1 MALSKNYKRYA
12 SGGRNRNLRVDS
24 GLRAMQEQSDRKVQ
38 ALRGLEEQNRIQSR
52 QRISDLES
60 KEAKEANNR
69 KLLNEIEVQKPR
81 QLREKAI
88 KQNAEVRIKNH
99 ERQAAENDKLA
110 KVWAGLSPTLA
121 KSFSGL
127 VEASELYRAKT
138 GAIDDFN
145 KLIETGKLAEINKL
159 HSNLKSQANS
169 QELMNLRYQRYANQ
183 DKPGGDYLTTVLKI
197 NNRFTK
203 AMIYDDLE
211 KNFDSVIQPDL
222 HRFLQEQKNP
232 DGSSMYNKED
242 ILRHYQFRAV
252 EFLEQYGIKP
262 DSEIGLKVQQ
272 LFRNKGAIVEN
283 QMYLG
288 HDYETHSS
296 IVDTSKE
303 ELKAVI
309 NTERPNEAD
318 YVGDPAGYE
327 KALKTYYSDANAI
340 FIKGVTSQ
348 NQLPLKG
355 KNGVY
360 SINMAPNMRAS
371 IQTYLENNLSD
382 VRYTNGEEGDSGFD
396 LFKREM
402 LGVNKDNSL
411 GYLIPGAPV
420 GSTKKSDYLLG
431 KFPNLEQE
439 LKEEWKTQNKLKTD
453 TMKALKDDEQK
464 AIGNQFETRLKNKE
478 FVNEM
483 GWDGKFWTFYAQHK
497 GNKYVTSIANRYIG
511 LSGDNINYDSAI
523 VQSIRSNNIMEIA
536 TAWSM
541 MDEKGSGYTDKD
553 QKLELAYKNWQ
564 ELANHFKVD
573 ISGLD
578 DWIDNTSKGISTD
591 MMGRDSISKSK
602 TITQEGIEKQVT
614 ALLLSTYTTMQGENA
629 EDRWNKSLELVKS
642 MAGYGDGKTL
652 EINNFDDNQ
661 YRGWGPLRHK
671 TVGSQ
676 IIFTNTAEAGVSY
689 NGISKYEIDDMLDKD
704 YDINTLDN
712 VKDYT
717 DSERLL
723 SSVAYG
729 LKVNNAT
736 AGQEGVNIQDLY
748 DYVNKGKTDND
759 FLNHLIDTR
768 LGKNIPVSKFK
779 RDLTS
784 LSKEIFKDVVV
795 SMDGDEWCNYK
806 FGPGSSN
813 LSPKD
818 KPTAICVQTIEKQFG
833 IPAWEVLVDD
843 KVREKLNQFLEERN

>member
-12 SGGRNRNLRVDS
+12 SGGRNRNLKLDT
-24 GLRAMQEQSDRKVQ
+24 GIRAMQEESDRRVQ
-38 ALRGLEEQNRIQSR
+38 ALKGLEEQNRIQSR

-121 KSFSGL
+121 KSFAGL
-127 VEASELYRAKT
+127 VEQSELYMAKT

-145 KLIETGKLAEINKL
+145 DLIESGKLAEINKL
-159 HSNLKSQANS
+159 HSTLKEKANS
-169 QELMNLRYQRYANQ
+169 TELMNLRYDAYRTG
-183 DKPGGDYLTTVLKI
+183 DKVGGDYLTNTLKI

-211 KNFDSVIQPDL
+211 KNFDSVIQPGF
-222 HRFLQEQKNP
+222 HKFLQE
-232 DGSSMYNKED
+232 GEMYNKED

-283 QMYLG
+283 QLYLS
-288 HDYETHSS
+288 HDYETHSE
-296 IVDTSKE
+296 IVDKSKE
-303 ELKAVI
+303 ELKAVL

-318 YVGDPAGYE
+318 YVGNPRGYE
-327 KALKTYYSDANAI
+327 RALKTYYSDANAI

-355 KNGVY
+355 KNGMY

-371 IQTYLENNLSD
+371 INTYLKNNLSD
-382 VRYTNGEEGDSGFD
+382 VRYTNGESNESGFEI
-396 LFKREM
+396 FKEEM
-402 LGVNKDNSL
+402 LGVNKDNPL

-420 GSTKKSDYLLG
+420 GSKKKSDYLLG

-439 LKEEWKTQNKLKTD
+439 LKEEWQKENATKLKTM
-453 TMKALKDDEQK
+453 TALKDDEQK
-464 AIGNQFETRLKNKE
+464 AIGNQFQTRIKNGE
-478 FVNEM
+478 FKGEM
-483 GWDGKFWTFYAQHK
+483 KWDGKFWTFYEQHK
-497 GNKYVTSIANRYIG
+497 GNKYVTSIANQYLG

-523 VQSIRSNNIMEIA
+523 VQAIRTNNIQDIA

-541 MDEKGSGYTDKD
+541 MDEKGSGYTDKE
-553 QKLELAYKNWQ
+553 QKLEIAYKNWQ

-578 DWIDNTSKGISTD
+578 DWIDDTSSGIATD
-591 MMGRDSISKSK
+591 MMSRDSINKSK
-602 TITQEGIEKQVT
+602 TITQEGMTQKVT
-614 ALLLSTYTTMQGENA
+614 ALLLSTYSNMQGENA

-652 EINNFDDNQ
+652 QINNFDDNQ

-676 IIFTNTAEAGVSY
+676 IIFTNTAEAGVNF
-689 NGISKYEIDDMLDKD
+689 NGISEYEINDMLDKG
-704 YDINTLDN
+704 YDINTLDD
-712 VKDYT
+712 VKAKDYT
-717 DSERLL
+717 DSDRLL
-723 SSVAYG
+723 STVAYG
-729 LKVNNAT
+729 MKVNAAT
-736 AGQEGVNIQDLY
+736 GGQEGANIQDVY
-748 DYVNKGKTDND
+748 DYVVKGKTDND

-768 LGKNIPVSKFK
+768 LGKSIPVSKFK
-779 RDLTS
+779 KDLTS

>member
-12 SGGRNRNLRVDS
+12 SGGRNRNLKLDT
-24 GLRAMQEQSDRKVQ
+24 GLRAMQEESDRRVQ
-38 ALRGLEEQNRIQSR
+38 ALKGLEEQNRIQSR

-121 KSFSGL
+121 KSFAGL
-127 VEASELYRAKT
+127 VEQSELYRAKT

-145 KLIETGKLAEINKL
+145 ELIQSGKLAEINKL

-183 DKPGGDYLTTVLKI
+183 DKAGGDYLTTVLKI

-203 AMIYDDLE
+203 AMVYDDLE
-211 KNFDSVIQPDL
+211 KNFDSVIQPDF
-222 HRFLQEQKNP
+222 HRFLQDNGLYK
-232 DGSSMYNKED
+232 KED
-242 ILRHYQFRAV
+242 ILRHYQFRSQ

-262 DSEIGLKVQQ
+262 DSEIGLKIQQ

-303 ELKAVI
+303 ELKALL

-318 YVGDPAGYE
+318 YVGDPVGYE

-355 KNGVY
+355 KNGMY
-360 SINMAPNMRAS
+360 SVNVAPNMRAS
-371 IQTYLENNLSD
+371 IDTYLKNNLSD
-382 VRYTNGEEGDSGFD
+382 VRYTNGESNESGFEI
-396 LFKREM
+396 FKEEM
-402 LGVNKDNSL
+402 LGVNKDNPL

-420 GSTKKSDYLLG
+420 GSKKKSDYLLG

-439 LKEEWKTQNKLKTD
+439 LKEEWQKQNATKLKTM
-453 TMKALKDDEQK
+453 TALKDDEQK
-464 AIGNQFETRLKNKE
+464 AIGNQFQTRINSGE
-478 FVNEM
+478 FKGEM
-483 GWDGKFWTFYAQHK
+483 KWDGKFWTFYEQHK
-497 GNKYVTSIANRYIG
+497 GNKYVTSIANQYLG

-523 VQSIRSNNIMEIA
+523 VQAVRTNNIQDIA
-536 TAWSM
+536 TAWTM
-541 MDEKGSGYTDKD
+541 MDEKGSGYTDKE

-578 DWIDNTSKGISTD
+578 DWIDTTSKGIATD

-602 TITQEGIEKQVT
+602 TITQEGMTQKVT
-614 ALLLSTYTTMQGENA
+614 ALLLSTYSTMQGENA

-676 IIFTNTAEAGVSY
+676 IIFTNTAEAGKSY
-689 NGISKYEIDDMLDKD
+689 NGVSQYEIDDMLDKD

-712 VKDYT
+712 IKGKDYT
-717 DSERLL
+717 DKERVL
-723 SSVAYG
+723 SLVAYA

-736 AGQEGVNIQDLY
+736 AGQEGINVQDMY
-748 DYVNKGKTDND
+748 DYVKKGKTDND
-759 FLNHLIDTR
+759 LLNHIIDTR
-768 LGKNIPVSKFK
+768 LSMPESEFK
-779 RDLTS
+779 RNLTS
-784 LSKEIFKDVVV
+784 LKTEMFTDLTVM
-795 SMDGDEWCNYK
+795 MDGDEWCNNK
-806 FGPGSSN
+806 FGQDSKMWSE
-813 LSPKD
+813 KD
-818 KPTAICVQTIEKQFG
+818 KPTAVCVKTIEKQFG
-833 IPAWEVLVDD
+833 VPAWEILVDD
-843 KVREKLNQFLEERN
+843 KVREKLNQFLQER

>member
-12 SGGRNRNLRVDS
+12 SGGRNRNLKLDT
-24 GLRAMQEQSDRKVQ
+24 GLRAMQEESDRRVQ
-38 ALRGLEEQNRIQSR
+38 ALKGLEEQNRIQSR
-52 QRISDLES
+52 QQISDLES

-69 KLLNEIEVQKPR
+69 KLLNDIEVQTPR
-81 QLREKAI
+81 KLRENAI

-121 KSFSGL
+121 KSFEGL
-127 VEASELYRAKT
+127 VQQSELYLAKT

-145 KLIETGKLAEINKL
+145 DLIKSGKLAEINKL
-159 HSNLKSQANS
+159 HSTLKEKANS
-169 QELMNLRYQRYANQ
+169 TELMNLRYEAYRTG
-183 DKPGGDYLTTVLKI
+183 DKVGGDYLTNTLKI

-203 AMIYDDLE
+203 ALVYDDLE
-211 KNFDSVIQPDL
+211 KNFDSVIQPGF
-222 HRFLQEQKNP
+222 HKFLQE
-232 DGSSMYNKED
+232 GEMYNKED

-303 ELKAVI
+303 ELKAHLNVG
-309 NTERPNEAD
+309 EPNVAD

-355 KNGVY
+355 KNGMY

-371 IQTYLENNLSD
+371 IDTYLKNNLSD
-382 VRYTNGEEGDSGFD
+382 VRYTNGLENDSGFEI
-396 LFKREM
+396 FKEEM
-402 LGVNKDNSL
+402 LGVNKDNPL

-420 GSTKKSDYLLG
+420 GSKKKSDYLLG

-439 LKEEWKTQNKLKTD
+439 LKEEWKTQNKLKLD
-453 TMKALKDDEQK
+453 TMTALKDDEQK
-464 AIGNQFETRLKNKE
+464 AIGNQFQTRINNGE
-478 FVNEM
+478 FKGEM
-483 GWDGKFWTFYAQHK
+483 KWDGKFWTFYEQHK
-497 GNKYVTSIANRYIG
+497 GNKYVTQIANNYIG

-523 VQSIRSNNIMEIA
+523 VQAIRTNNIQDIA

-564 ELANHFKVD
+564 ELANYFKVD
-573 ISGLD
+573 ISQLD
-578 DWIDNTSKGISTD
+578 DFIDTSSKGIATD

-602 TITQEGIEKQVT
+602 TITQEGVTQKVT
-614 ALLLSTYTTMQGENA
+614 ALLLATYSTMQGENA

-652 EINNFDDNQ
+652 QINSFDDNSV
-661 YRGWGPLRHK
+661 RGWGPLRHK
-671 TVGSQ
+671 QVGSQ
-676 IIFTNTAEAGVSY
+676 IIFTNSAEAGRNY
-689 NGISKYEIDDMLDKD
+689 NGITELEINDMLSDEN
-704 YDINTLDN
+704 NTIFDDETEVSYSNL
-712 VKDYT
+712 
-717 DSERLL
+717 ERL
-723 SSVAYG
+723 SGIVQYG
-729 LKVNNAT
+729 MREHSRS
-736 AGQEGVNIQDLY
+736 GEGISDQDLY
-748 DYVNKGKTDND
+748 DYLTTGSTKNEL
-759 FLNHLIDTR
+759 LNHIVKDR
-768 LGKNIPVSKFK
+768 LGKKIPVSEFK
-779 RDLTS
+779 RS
-784 LSKEIFKDVVV
+784 LEPLLDAKFYNQVVM
-795 SMDGDEWCNYK
+795 MDGDEWCNYK
-806 FGPGSSN
+806 FGPGSVN

-818 KPTAICVQTIEKQFG
+818 KPVAICIQKIEKELG
-833 IPAWEVLVDD
+833 VSAWEVLVDD
-843 KVREKLNQFLEERN
+843 KVREKLENMLQERN

>member
-12 SGGRNRNLRVDS
+12 SGGRNRNLKLDT
-24 GLRAMQEQSDRKVQ
+24 GIRAMQEQSDRKVQ

-121 KSFSGL
+121 KSFAGL
-127 VEASELYRAKT
+127 VEQSELYMAKT

-145 KLIETGKLAEINKL
+145 ELIETGKLSEINKL
-159 HSNLKSQANS
+159 HSTLKSQANS
-169 QELMNLRYQRYANQ
+169 QDLMNLRYEAYRTG
-183 DKPGGDYLTTVLKI
+183 DKIGGDYLTNTLKI

-203 AMIYDDLE
+203 AKIYDDLE
-211 KNFDSVIQPDL
+211 KNFDSVIQPGF
-222 HRFLQEQKNP
+222 HKFLQE
-232 DGSSMYNKED
+232 GEMYNKED

-283 QMYLG
+283 QLYLS
-288 HDYETHSS
+288 HDYETHSE
-296 IVDTSKE
+296 IIDTSKE
-303 ELKAVI
+303 DLKAHLNVGA
-309 NTERPNEAD
+309 PNVAD
-318 YVGDPAGYE
+318 YVGDTAGYE
-327 KALKTYYSDANAI
+327 KALKTYYSDANAL

-355 KNGVY
+355 KNGMY

-371 IQTYLENNLSD
+371 INTYLKNNLND
-382 VRYTNGEEGDSGFD
+382 VRYTNGESNESGFEIY
-396 LFKREM
+396 KEEM
-402 LGVNKDNSL
+402 LGVNKDNPL
-411 GYLIPGAPV
+411 GYLIPGAPT

-439 LKEEWKTQNKLKTD
+439 LKEEWQKQNKIKLNVMT
-453 TMKALKDDEQK
+453 ALKDDEQK
-464 AIGNQFETRLKNKE
+464 AIGNQFKTRIDSGE
-478 FVNEM
+478 FKGEM
-483 GWDGKFWTFYAQHK
+483 KWDGKFWTFYEQHK
-497 GNKYVTSIANRYIG
+497 GNKYVTSIANEYLG

-523 VQSIRSNNIMEIA
+523 VQAIRTNNIMEIA

-541 MDEKGSGYTDKD
+541 MDEKGSGYTDKE

-578 DWIDNTSKGISTD
+578 DWIDNTSKGIATD

-602 TITQEGIEKQVT
+602 TITQEGMEKQVT
-614 ALLLSTYTTMQGENA
+614 ALLLSTYSSMQGENA

-652 EINNFDDNQ
+652 EINSFDENQ

-671 TVGSQ
+671 QVGNQ
-676 IIFTNTAEAGVSY
+676 IIFTNTAEAGRSY
-689 NGISKYEIDDMLDKD
+689 NGISQYEIDDMLDKD
-704 YDINTLDN
+704 YDINTLDD
-712 VKDYT
+712 VKAKDYT

-723 SSVAYG
+723 STVAYG
-729 LKVNNAT
+729 LKINAAT
-736 AGQEGVNIQDLY
+736 GGQEGVNFQDIY
-748 DYVNKGKTDND
+748 DYVKKGNTDND

-768 LGKNIPVSKFK
+768 LGKSIPVSKFK

-784 LSKEIFKDVVV
+784 IKNELFKDVVV

-818 KPTAICVQTIEKQFG
+818 KPTAICVRTIEKQFG

>member
-12 SGGRNRNLRVDS
+12 SGGRNRNLKLDT
-24 GLRAMQEQSDRKVQ
+24 GIRAMQEESDRRVQ

-99 ERQAAENDKLA
+99 ERQAAENDKPA

-127 VEASELYRAKT
+127 VAQSELYRAKT

-145 KLIETGKLAEINKL
+145 ELIQSGKLAEINKL
-159 HSNLKSQANS
+159 HSNLKSQTNS

-183 DKPGGDYLTTVLKI
+183 DKAGGDYLTTVLKI

-203 AMIYDDLE
+203 AMVYDDLE
-211 KNFDSVIQPDL
+211 KNFDSVIQPDF
-222 HRFLQEQKNP
+222 HRFLQDNGLYK
-232 DGSSMYNKED
+232 KED

-303 ELKAVI
+303 ELKALL

-318 YVGDPAGYE
+318 YVGDAAGYE

-355 KNGVY
+355 KNGMY

-371 IQTYLENNLSD
+371 IDTYLKNNLSD
-382 VRYTNGEEGDSGFD
+382 VRYTNGESNESGFEI
-396 LFKREM
+396 FKEEM
-402 LGVNKDNSL
+402 LGVNKDNKL

-453 TMKALKDDEQK
+453 TMQALKDDEQK
-464 AIGNQFETRLKNKE
+464 AIGNQFETRIKNKE

-483 GWDGKFWTFYAQHK
+483 GWDGKFWTFYEQHK
-497 GNKYVTSIANRYIG
+497 GNKYVTSIANNYIG
-511 LSGDNINYDSAI
+511 LSGDNINFDSAI
-523 VQSIRSNNIMEIA
+523 VQAVRSNNIQEIA
-536 TAWSM
+536 TVFSM
-541 MDEKGSGYTDKD
+541 IDEKGSGYTDKD
-553 QKLELAYKNWQ
+553 QKLEIAYKNWG

-573 ISGLD
+573 ISQLD

-602 TITQEGIEKQVT
+602 TITQEGMEKQVT
-614 ALLLSTYTTMQGENA
+614 ALLLATYSTMQGENA

-652 EINNFDDNQ
+652 EINSFDENQ

-671 TVGSQ
+671 QVGNQ
-676 IIFTNTAEAGVSY
+676 IIFTNTAEAGRSY
-689 NGISKYEIDDMLDKD
+689 NGISQYEIDDMLDKD
-704 YDINTLDN
+704 YDINTLDD
-712 VKDYT
+712 VKAKDYT

-729 LKVNNAT
+729 MKVNAAT
-736 AGQEGVNIQDLY
+736 GGQEGVNIQDLY
-748 DYVNKGKTDND
+748 DYVVKGKTDND

-795 SMDGDEWCNYK
+795 SMDGDEWCNNK
-806 FGPGSSN
+806 FGLN
-813 LSPKD
+813 NASPNWSERD
-818 KPTAICVQTIEKQFG
+818 KPTAVCVQTIEKQLG
-833 IPAWEVLVDD
+833 VPAWEVLVDD
-843 KVREKLNQFLEERN
+843 KVREKLNNMLQERN

>member
-12 SGGRNRNLRVDS
+12 SGGRNRNLRLDT
-24 GLRAMQEQSDRKVQ
+24 GLRAMQEESDRRVQ
-38 ALRGLEEQNRIQSR
+38 ALKGLEEQNRIQSR

-121 KSFSGL
+121 KSFAGL
-127 VEASELYRAKT
+127 VEASELYKAKT

-145 KLIETGKLAEINKL
+145 ELIQSGKISEINKL

-169 QELMNLRYQRYANQ
+169 QELMNLRHEAYRTG
-183 DKPGGDYLTTVLKI
+183 DKIGGDYLTNTLKI

-203 AMIYDDLE
+203 AMIFEDL
-211 KNFDSVIQPDL
+211 KQNFDSVIQPGF
-222 HRFLQEQKNP
+222 HKFLQE
-232 DGSSMYNKED
+232 GEMYNKED

-283 QMYLG
+283 QLYLS
-288 HDYETHSS
+288 HDYETHSE
-296 IVDTSKE
+296 IVDKSKE
-303 ELKAVI
+303 ELKALI

-355 KNGVY
+355 KNGMY

-371 IQTYLENNLSD
+371 IDTYLKNNLSD
-382 VRYTNGEEGDSGFD
+382 VRYTNGESNESGFEI
-396 LFKREM
+396 FKEEM
-402 LGVNKDNSL
+402 LGVNKDNPL

-420 GSTKKSDYLLG
+420 GSKKKSDYLLG

-439 LKEEWKTQNKLKTD
+439 MKEEWQKENATKLKTM
-453 TMKALKDDEQK
+453 TALKDDEQK
-464 AIGNQFETRLKNKE
+464 AIGNQFKTRIDSGE
-478 FVNEM
+478 FKGEM
-483 GWDGKFWTFYAQHK
+483 KWDGKFWTFYEQHK
-497 GNKYVTSIANRYIG
+497 GNKYVTSIANQYLG

-523 VQSIRSNNIMEIA
+523 VQAIRTNNIQDIA

-573 ISGLD
+573 ISQLD
-578 DWIDNTSKGISTD
+578 DFIDTSSKGIATD

-602 TITQEGIEKQVT
+602 TITQEGVTQKVT
-614 ALLLSTYTTMQGENA
+614 ALLLATYSTMQGETA
-629 EDRWNKSLELVKS
+629 EERWNKSLELVKS

-652 EINNFDDNQ
+652 QINSFDDNSV
-661 YRGWGPLRHK
+661 RGWGPLRHK
-671 TVGSQ
+671 QVGSQ
-676 IIFTNTAEAGVSY
+676 IIFTNSAEAGRNY
-689 NGISKYEIDDMLDKD
+689 NGITELEINDMLSDEN
-704 YDINTLDN
+704 NTIFDDETEVNYSNL
-712 VKDYT
+712 
-717 DSERLL
+717 ERL
-723 SSVAYG
+723 SAVVQYG
-729 LKVNNAT
+729 MREHSRS
-736 AGQEGVNIQDLY
+736 GEGISDQDLY
-748 DYVNKGKTDND
+748 DYLTTGSTKNEL
-759 FLNHLIDTR
+759 LNHIVKDR
-768 LGKNIPVSKFK
+768 LGKNIPVSEFK
-779 RDLTS
+779 RS
-784 LSKEIFKDVVV
+784 LEPLLDAKFYNKVVM
-795 SMDGDEWCNYK
+795 MDGDEWCNYK

-813 LSPKD
+813 LSAKD
-818 KPTAICVQTIEKQFG
+818 KPTAIYVRTIEKQLG
-833 IPAWEVLVDD
+833 VSAWEVLVDD
-843 KVREKLNQFLEERN
+843 KVREKLENMLQERN

>member
-12 SGGRNRNLRVDS
+12 SGGRNRNLKLDT
-24 GLRAMQEQSDRKVQ
+24 GIRAMQEESDRRVQ
-38 ALRGLEEQNRIQSR
+38 ALKGLEEQNRIQSR

-121 KSFSGL
+121 KSFAGL
-127 VEASELYRAKT
+127 VEQSELYMAKT

-145 KLIETGKLAEINKL
+145 DLIESGKLAEINKL
-159 HSNLKSQANS
+159 HSTLKEKANS
-169 QELMNLRYQRYANQ
+169 TELMNLRYDAYRTG
-183 DKPGGDYLTTVLKI
+183 DKVGGDYLTNTLKI

-211 KNFDSVIQPDL
+211 KNFDSVIQPGF
-222 HRFLQEQKNP
+222 HKFLQE
-232 DGSSMYNKED
+232 GEMYNKED

-283 QMYLG
+283 QLYLS
-288 HDYETHSS
+288 HDYETHSE
-296 IVDTSKE
+296 IVDKSKE
-303 ELKAVI
+303 ELKAVL

-318 YVGDPAGYE
+318 YVGNPRGYE
-327 KALKTYYSDANAI
+327 RALKTYYSDANAI

-355 KNGVY
+355 KNGMY

-371 IQTYLENNLSD
+371 INTYLKNNLSD
-382 VRYTNGEEGDSGFD
+382 VRYTNGESNESGFEI
-396 LFKREM
+396 FKEEM
-402 LGVNKDNSL
+402 LGVNKDNPL

-439 LKEEWKTQNKLKTD
+439 LKEEWQKENATKLKTM
-453 TMKALKDDEQK
+453 TALKDDEQK
-464 AIGNQFETRLKNKE
+464 AIGNQFQTRIKNGE
-478 FVNEM
+478 FKGEM
-483 GWDGKFWTFYAQHK
+483 KWDGKFWTFYEQHK
-497 GNKYVTSIANRYIG
+497 GNKYVTSIANQYLG

-523 VQSIRSNNIMEIA
+523 VQAIRTNNIQDIA

-541 MDEKGSGYTDKD
+541 MDEKGSGYTDKE
-553 QKLELAYKNWQ
+553 QKLEIAYKNWQ

-578 DWIDNTSKGISTD
+578 DWIDDTSSGIATD
-591 MMGRDSISKSK
+591 MMSRDSINKSK
-602 TITQEGIEKQVT
+602 TITQEGMTQKVT
-614 ALLLSTYTTMQGENA
+614 ALLLSTYSNMQGENA

-652 EINNFDDNQ
+652 QINNFDDNQ

-676 IIFTNTAEAGVSY
+676 IIFTNTAEAGVNF
-689 NGISKYEIDDMLDKD
+689 NGISEYEINDMLDKG
-704 YDINTLDN
+704 YDINTLDD
-712 VKDYT
+712 VKAKDYT
-717 DSERLL
+717 DSDRLL
-723 SSVAYG
+723 STVAYG
-729 LKVNNAT
+729 MKVNAAT
-736 AGQEGVNIQDLY
+736 GGQEGANIQDVY
-748 DYVNKGKTDND
+748 DYVVKGKTDND

-768 LGKNIPVSKFK
+768 LGKSIPVSKFK
-779 RDLTS
+779 KDLTS

>member
-1 MALSKNYKRYA
+1 MALSRNYKRYA
-12 SGGRNRNLRVDS
+12 SGGRNRNLRMND

-69 KLLNEIEVQKPR
+69 KLLNDIEVQKPR

-121 KSFSGL
+121 KSFEGL
-127 VEASELYRAKT
+127 VQQSELYMAKT

-145 KLIETGKLAEINKL
+145 ELIQSGKLAEINKL

-169 QELMNLRYQRYANQ
+169 QEFMNLRHEAYRTG
-183 DKPGGDYLTTVLKI
+183 DKIGGDYLTNTMKI

-203 AMIYDDLE
+203 AMIYNDLE
-211 KNFDSVIQPDL
+211 KNFDNVIQPDF
-222 HRFLQEQKNP
+222 HRFLQDNNLYK
-232 DGSSMYNKED
+232 KED

-252 EFLEQYGIKP
+252 EFLQQYGIKP

-272 LFRNKGAIVEN
+272 LFRNKGAVVEN

-288 HDYETHSS
+288 HDYETHSE
-296 IVDTSKE
+296 IIDTSKE
-303 ELKAVI
+303 ELKALI
-309 NTERPNEAD
+309 KTERPNEAD
-318 YVGDPAGYE
+318 YVGDSAGYE

-355 KNGVY
+355 KNGMY
-360 SINMAPNMRAS
+360 SVNMAPNMRAS
-371 IQTYLENNLSD
+371 IDTYLKNNLSD
-382 VRYTNGEEGDSGFD
+382 VRYTNGESNESGFEI
-396 LFKREM
+396 FKEEM
-402 LGVNKDNSL
+402 LGVNKDNPL

-439 LKEEWKTQNKLKTD
+439 MKEEWQKQNATKLKT
-453 TMKALKDDEQK
+453 MEALKDDEQK
-464 AIGNQFETRLKNKE
+464 AIGNQFETRINNGE
-478 FVNEM
+478 FKGEM
-483 GWDGKFWTFYAQHK
+483 KWDGKFWTFYEQHK
-497 GNKYVTSIANRYIG
+497 GNKYVTSIANRYLG

-523 VQSIRSNNIMEIA
+523 VQAIRTNNIQDIA
-536 TAWSM
+536 TAWTM
-541 MDEKGSGYTDKD
+541 MDEKGSGYTDKE

-573 ISGLD
+573 ISQLD
-578 DWIDNTSKGISTD
+578 DFIDTSSKGIATD

-602 TITQEGIEKQVT
+602 TITQEGVTQKVT
-614 ALLLSTYTTMQGENA
+614 ALLLATYSTMQGENA

-652 EINNFDDNQ
+652 QINSFDDNSV
-661 YRGWGPLRHK
+661 RGWGPLRHK
-671 TVGSQ
+671 QVGSQ
-676 IIFTNTAEAGVSY
+676 IIFTNSAEAGRNY
-689 NGISKYEIDDMLDKD
+689 NGITELEINDMLSDEN
-704 YDINTLDN
+704 NTIFDDETEVNYSNLD
-712 VKDYT
+712 
-717 DSERLL
+717 RL
-723 SSVAYG
+723 SGVVQYAMREHSRSG
-729 LKVNNAT
+729 
-736 AGQEGVNIQDLY
+736 EGISDQDLY
-748 DYVNKGKTDND
+748 DYLTTGSTKNEL
-759 FLNHLIDTR
+759 LNHIVKDR
-768 LGKNIPVSKFK
+768 LGKKIPVSEFK
-779 RDLTS
+779 RS
-784 LSKEIFKDVVV
+784 LEPLLDAKFYNKVVM
-795 SMDGDEWCNYK
+795 MDGDEWCNYK
-806 FGPGSSN
+806 FGPGSVH
-813 LSPKD
+813 LSPQD
-818 KPTAICVQTIEKQFG
+818 KPTAMCVQKIEKDLG
-833 IPAWEVLVDD
+833 VSAWEVLVDD
-843 KVREKLNQFLEERN
+843 KVREKLNNMLQERN

>member
-1 MALSKNYKRYA
+1 MALSKNFKRYA
-12 SGGRNRNLRVDS
+12 SGGRNRNLRLND

-99 ERQAAENDKLA
+99 ERQAAENANLA

-121 KSFSGL
+121 KSFAGL
-127 VEASELYRAKT
+127 VEQSELYMAKT
-138 GAIDDFN
+138 GAIKEFN
-145 KLIETGKLAEINKL
+145 DLVESGKISEINKL
-159 HSNLKSQANS
+159 HSTLKGQANS
-169 QELMNLRYQRYANQ
+169 QELMNIRYDRYRNQ
-183 DKPGGDYLTTVLKI
+183 DKAGGDYLTSVLKI

-203 AMIYDDLE
+203 AMIYEDL
-211 KNFDSVIQPDL
+211 KTNFDSVIQPGF
-222 HRFLQEQKNP
+222 HKFLQE
-232 DGSSMYNKED
+232 GGMYNKED
-242 ILRHYQFRAV
+242 ILSHYQFRAI

-288 HDYETHSS
+288 HDYETHSQ
-296 IVDTSKE
+296 IIDNSKE
-303 ELKAVI
+303 EIKAVI
-309 NTERPNEAD
+309 ANEKPDEAD
-318 YVGDPAGYE
+318 HVGDAAGYE
-327 KALKTYYSDANAI
+327 KALKTYYSDLNSI

-355 KNGVY
+355 KNGMY

-371 IQTYLENNLSD
+371 INTYLKSNLSD
-382 VRYTNGEEGDSGFD
+382 VRYTNGESNESGF
-396 LFKREM
+396 LIFKAEM
-402 LGVNKDNSL
+402 LGVNKDNPL

-439 LKEEWKTQNKLKTD
+439 LKEEWQKQNKIKTD
-453 TMKALKDDEQK
+453 TMKALKDDEHK
-464 AIGNQFETRLKNKE
+464 AIGNEFKTRIDSGE
-478 FVNEM
+478 FKGEM
-483 GWDGKFWTFYAQHK
+483 KWDGKFWTFYEQHK
-497 GNKYVTSIANRYIG
+497 GNKYVTQIANQYLG

-523 VQSIRSNNIMEIA
+523 VQAIRTNNIQDIA

-553 QKLELAYKNWQ
+553 QKLELAYKNWS

-573 ISGLD
+573 ISQLD
-578 DWIDNTSKGISTD
+578 DFIDTSSKGIATD

-602 TITQEGIEKQVT
+602 TITQEGVTQKVT
-614 ALLLSTYTTMQGENA
+614 ALLLATYSTMQGETA
-629 EDRWNKSLELVKS
+629 EERWNKSLELVKS

-652 EINNFDDNQ
+652 QINSFDDNSV
-661 YRGWGPLRHK
+661 RGWGPLRHK
-671 TVGSQ
+671 QVGSQ
-676 IIFTNTAEAGVSY
+676 IIFTNSAEAGRNY
-689 NGISKYEIDDMLDKD
+689 NGITELEINDMLSDEN
-704 YDINTLDN
+704 NTIFDDETEVSYSNL
-712 VKDYT
+712 
-717 DSERLL
+717 ERL
-723 SSVAYG
+723 SGIVQYG
-729 LKVNNAT
+729 MREHSRS
-736 AGQEGVNIQDLY
+736 GEGISDQDLY
-748 DYVNKGKTDND
+748 DYLTTGSTKND
-759 FLNHLIDTR
+759 LLNHIIKDR
-768 LGKNIPVSKFK
+768 LGKDIPVSEFK
-779 RDLTS
+779 RS
-784 LSKEIFKDVVV
+784 LEPLLDAKFYNKVVM
-795 SMDGDEWCNYK
+795 MDGDEWCNYK
-806 FGPGSSN
+806 FGPGSVH

-818 KPTAICVQTIEKQFG
+818 KPTAMCVQKIEKDLG
-833 IPAWEVLVDD
+833 VSAWEVLVDD
-843 KVREKLNQFLEERN
+843 KVREKLNNMLQERN

>member
-1 MALSKNYKRYA
+1 MALARNYKRYA
-12 SGGRNRNLRVDS
+12 SGGRNRNLKLDT
-24 GLRAMQEQSDRKVQ
+24 GIRAMQEESDRRVQ

-60 KEAKEANNR
+60 KESKEANNR

-121 KSFSGL
+121 KSFQGL
-127 VEASELYRAKT
+127 VEQSELYMAKT
-138 GAIDDFN
+138 GAINDFN
-145 KLIETGKLAEINKL
+145 ELIQSGKLSEINKL

-169 QELMNLRYQRYANQ
+169 QEFMNLRHEAYRTG
-183 DKPGGDYLTTVLKI
+183 DKIGGDYLTNTMKI

-203 AMIYDDLE
+203 AMIFADLE
-211 KNFDSVIQPDL
+211 KNFDNVIQPDF
-222 HRFLQEQKNP
+222 HRFLQDNNLYK
-232 DGSSMYNKED
+232 KED
-242 ILRHYQFRAV
+242 ILRHYQFRAQ

-272 LFRNKGAIVEN
+272 LFRNKGATVEN

-288 HDYETHSS
+288 HDYETHSE
-296 IVDTSKE
+296 IIDTSKE
-303 ELKAVI
+303 ELKALI
-309 NTERPNEAD
+309 KTERPNEAD

-327 KALKTYYSDANAI
+327 KAVKTYYSDANAI

-355 KNGVY
+355 KNGMY
-360 SINMAPNMRAS
+360 SVNMAPNMRAS
-371 IQTYLENNLSD
+371 IETYLKNNLSD
-382 VRYTNGEEGDSGFD
+382 VRYTNGESNESGFEI
-396 LFKREM
+396 FKEEM
-402 LGVNKDNSL
+402 LGVNKDNKL

-439 LKEEWKTQNKLKTD
+439 LKEEWQKQNAAKLKT
-453 TMKALKDDEQK
+453 MEALKDDEQK
-464 AIGNQFETRLKNKE
+464 AIGNEFKTRLDSGE
-478 FVNEM
+478 FKGEM
-483 GWDGKFWTFYAQHK
+483 KWDGKFWTFYQQNK
-497 GNKYVTSIANRYIG
+497 GNKYVTQIANQYLG

-523 VQSIRSNNIMEIA
+523 VQAIRTNNIQEIA
-536 TAWSM
+536 IAWSM
-541 MDEKGSGYTDKD
+541 MDETGSGYTDKD
-553 QKLELAYKNWQ
+553 QKLELAYNNWQ
-564 ELANHFKVD
+564 ELANYFKVD

-578 DWIDNTSKGISTD
+578 NWIDNTSKGIATD

-602 TITQEGIEKQVT
+602 TITQEGMEKQVT
-614 ALLLSTYTTMQGENA
+614 ALLLSTYSTMQGENA

-652 EINNFDDNQ
+652 EINSFDQNQ

-676 IIFTNTAEAGVSY
+676 IIFTNTAEAGVSF
-689 NGISKYEIDDMLDKD
+689 NGISQYEINDMLDKD

-712 VKDYT
+712 VEAKDYT

-723 SSVAYG
+723 STVAYG
-729 LKVNNAT
+729 MKVNAAT
-736 AGQEGVNIQDLY
+736 GGQEGVNIQDLY

-768 LGKNIPVSKFK
+768 LGKSIPVSKFK

>member
-12 SGGRNRNLRVDS
+12 SGGRNRNLKLDT
-24 GLRAMQEQSDRKVQ
+24 GLRAMQEESDRRVQ
-38 ALRGLEEQNRIQSR
+38 ALKGLEEQNRIQSR
-52 QRISDLES
+52 QQISDLES

-69 KLLNEIEVQKPR
+69 KLLNDIEVQTPR
-81 QLREKAI
+81 KLRENAI

-110 KVWAGLSPTLA
+110 KVWASLSPTLA
-121 KSFSGL
+121 KSFEGL
-127 VEASELYRAKT
+127 VQQSELYLAKT

-145 KLIETGKLAEINKL
+145 DLIKSGKLAEINKL
-159 HSNLKSQANS
+159 HSTLKEKANS
-169 QELMNLRYQRYANQ
+169 TELMNLRYEAYRTG
-183 DKPGGDYLTTVLKI
+183 DKVGGDYLTNTLKI

-203 AMIYDDLE
+203 ALVYDDLE
-211 KNFDSVIQPDL
+211 KNFDSVIQPGF
-222 HRFLQEQKNP
+222 HKFLQE
-232 DGSSMYNKED
+232 GEMYNKED

-303 ELKAVI
+303 ELKAHLNVG
-309 NTERPNEAD
+309 EPNVAD

-355 KNGVY
+355 KNGMY

-371 IQTYLENNLSD
+371 IDTYLKNNLSD
-382 VRYTNGEEGDSGFD
+382 VRYTNGLENDSGFEI
-396 LFKREM
+396 FKEEM
-402 LGVNKDNSL
+402 LGVNKDNPL

-420 GSTKKSDYLLG
+420 GSKKKSDYLLG

-439 LKEEWKTQNKLKTD
+439 LKEEWKTQNKLKLD
-453 TMKALKDDEQK
+453 TMTALKDDEQK
-464 AIGNQFETRLKNKE
+464 AIGNQFQTRINNGE
-478 FVNEM
+478 FKGEM
-483 GWDGKFWTFYAQHK
+483 KWDGKFWTFYEQHK
-497 GNKYVTSIANRYIG
+497 GNKYVTQIANNYIG

-523 VQSIRSNNIMEIA
+523 VQAIRTNNIQDIA

-564 ELANHFKVD
+564 ELANYFKVD
-573 ISGLD
+573 ISQLD
-578 DWIDNTSKGISTD
+578 DFIDTSSKGIATD

-602 TITQEGIEKQVT
+602 TITQEGVTQKVT
-614 ALLLSTYTTMQGENA
+614 ALLLATYSTMQGENA

-652 EINNFDDNQ
+652 QINSFDDNSV
-661 YRGWGPLRHK
+661 RGWGPLRHK
-671 TVGSQ
+671 QVGSQ
-676 IIFTNTAEAGVSY
+676 IIFTNSAEAGRNY
-689 NGISKYEIDDMLDKD
+689 NGITELEINDMLSDEN
-704 YDINTLDN
+704 NTIFDDETEVSYSNL
-712 VKDYT
+712 
-717 DSERLL
+717 ERL
-723 SSVAYG
+723 SGIVQYG
-729 LKVNNAT
+729 MREHSRS
-736 AGQEGVNIQDLY
+736 GEGISDQDLY
-748 DYVNKGKTDND
+748 DYLTTGSTKNEL
-759 FLNHLIDTR
+759 LNHIVKDR
-768 LGKNIPVSKFK
+768 LGKKIPVSEFK
-779 RDLTS
+779 RS
-784 LSKEIFKDVVV
+784 LEPLLDAKFYNQVVM
-795 SMDGDEWCNYK
+795 MDGDEWCNYK
-806 FGPGSSN
+806 FGPGSVN

-818 KPTAICVQTIEKQFG
+818 KPVAICIQKIEKELG
-833 IPAWEVLVDD
+833 VSAWEVLVDD
-843 KVREKLNQFLEERN
+843 KVREKLENMLQERN

>member
-1 MALSKNYKRYA
+1 MALARNYKRYA
-12 SGGRNRNLRVDS
+12 SGGRNRNLKLDT
-24 GLRAMQEQSDRKVQ
+24 GIRAMQEESDRRVQ

-60 KEAKEANNR
+60 KESKEANNR

-121 KSFSGL
+121 KSFQGL
-127 VEASELYRAKT
+127 VEQSELYMAKT

-145 KLIETGKLAEINKL
+145 ELIQSGKLSEINKL

-169 QELMNLRYQRYANQ
+169 QEFMNLRHEAYRTG
-183 DKPGGDYLTTVLKI
+183 DKIGGDYLTNTMKI

-203 AMIYDDLE
+203 AMIFADLE
-211 KNFDSVIQPDL
+211 KNFDNVIQPDF
-222 HRFLQEQKNP
+222 HRFLQDNNLYK
-232 DGSSMYNKED
+232 KED
-242 ILRHYQFRAV
+242 ILRHYQFRAQ

-272 LFRNKGAIVEN
+272 LFRNKGATVEN

-288 HDYETHSS
+288 HDYETHSE
-296 IVDTSKE
+296 IIDTSKE
-303 ELKAVI
+303 ELKALI
-309 NTERPNEAD
+309 KTERPNEAD

-327 KALKTYYSDANAI
+327 KAVKTYYSDANAI

-355 KNGVY
+355 KNGMY
-360 SINMAPNMRAS
+360 SVNMAPNMRAS
-371 IQTYLENNLSD
+371 IETYLKNNLSD
-382 VRYTNGEEGDSGFD
+382 VRYTNGESNESGFEI
-396 LFKREM
+396 FKEEM
-402 LGVNKDNSL
+402 LGVNKDNKL

-439 LKEEWKTQNKLKTD
+439 LKEEWQKQNAAKLKT
-453 TMKALKDDEQK
+453 MEALKDDEQK
-464 AIGNQFETRLKNKE
+464 AIGNEFKTRLDSGE
-478 FVNEM
+478 FKGEM
-483 GWDGKFWTFYAQHK
+483 KWDGKFWTFYQQNK
-497 GNKYVTSIANRYIG
+497 GNKYVTQIANQYLG

-523 VQSIRSNNIMEIA
+523 VQAIRTNNIQEIA
-536 TAWSM
+536 IAWSM
-541 MDEKGSGYTDKD
+541 MDETGSGYTDKD
-553 QKLELAYKNWQ
+553 QKLELAYNNWQ
-564 ELANHFKVD
+564 ELANYFKVD

-578 DWIDNTSKGISTD
+578 NWIDNTSKGIATD

-602 TITQEGIEKQVT
+602 TITQEGMEKQVT
-614 ALLLSTYTTMQGENA
+614 ALLLSTYSTMQGENA

-652 EINNFDDNQ
+652 EINSFDQNQ

-676 IIFTNTAEAGVSY
+676 IIFTNTAEAGVSF
-689 NGISKYEIDDMLDKD
+689 NGISQYEINDMLDKD

-712 VKDYT
+712 VEAKDYT

-723 SSVAYG
+723 STVAYG
-729 LKVNNAT
+729 MKVNAAT
-736 AGQEGVNIQDLY
+736 GGQEGVNIQDLY

-768 LGKNIPVSKFK
+768 LGKSIPVSKFK

>member
-12 SGGRNRNLRVDS
+12 SGGRNRNLKLDT
-24 GLRAMQEQSDRKVQ
+24 GLRAMQEESDRRVQ
-38 ALRGLEEQNRIQSR
+38 ALKGLEEQNRIQSR
-52 QRISDLES
+52 QQISDLES

-69 KLLNEIEVQKPR
+69 KLLNDIEVQTPR
-81 QLREKAI
+81 KLRENAI

-110 KVWAGLSPTLA
+110 KVWASLSPTLA
-121 KSFSGL
+121 KSFEGL
-127 VEASELYRAKT
+127 VQQSELYLAKT

-145 KLIETGKLAEINKL
+145 DLIKSGKLAEINKL
-159 HSNLKSQANS
+159 HSTLKEKANS
-169 QELMNLRYQRYANQ
+169 TELMNLRYEAYRTG
-183 DKPGGDYLTTVLKI
+183 DKVGGDYLTNTLKI

-203 AMIYDDLE
+203 ALVYDDLE
-211 KNFDSVIQPDL
+211 KNFDSVIQPGF
-222 HRFLQEQKNP
+222 HKFLQE
-232 DGSSMYNKED
+232 GEMYNKED

-303 ELKAVI
+303 ELKAHLNVG
-309 NTERPNEAD
+309 EPNVAD

-355 KNGVY
+355 KNGMY

-371 IQTYLENNLSD
+371 IDTYLKNNLSD
-382 VRYTNGEEGDSGFD
+382 VRYTNGLENDSGFEI
-396 LFKREM
+396 FKEEM
-402 LGVNKDNSL
+402 LGVNKDNPL

-420 GSTKKSDYLLG
+420 GSKKKSDYLLG

-439 LKEEWKTQNKLKTD
+439 LKEEWKTQNKLKLD
-453 TMKALKDDEQK
+453 TMTALKDDEQK
-464 AIGNQFETRLKNKE
+464 AIGNQFQTRINNGE
-478 FVNEM
+478 FKGEM
-483 GWDGKFWTFYAQHK
+483 KWDGKFWTFYEQHK
-497 GNKYVTSIANRYIG
+497 GNKYVTQIANNYIG

-523 VQSIRSNNIMEIA
+523 VQAIRTNNIQDIA

-564 ELANHFKVD
+564 ELANYFKVD
-573 ISGLD
+573 ISLLD
-578 DWIDNTSKGISTD
+578 DFIDTSSKGIATD

-602 TITQEGIEKQVT
+602 TITQEGVTQKVT
-614 ALLLSTYTTMQGENA
+614 ALLLATYSTMQGENA

-652 EINNFDDNQ
+652 QINSFDDNSV
-661 YRGWGPLRHK
+661 RGWGPLRHK
-671 TVGSQ
+671 QVGSQ
-676 IIFTNTAEAGVSY
+676 IIFTNSAEAGRNY
-689 NGISKYEIDDMLDKD
+689 NGITELEINDMLSDEN
-704 YDINTLDN
+704 NTIFDDETEVSYSNL
-712 VKDYT
+712 
-717 DSERLL
+717 ERL
-723 SSVAYG
+723 SGIVQYG
-729 LKVNNAT
+729 MREHSRS
-736 AGQEGVNIQDLY
+736 GEGISDQDLY
-748 DYVNKGKTDND
+748 DYLTTGSTKNEL
-759 FLNHLIDTR
+759 LNHIVKDR
-768 LGKNIPVSKFK
+768 LGKKIPVSEFK
-779 RDLTS
+779 RS
-784 LSKEIFKDVVV
+784 LEPLLDAKFYNQVVM
-795 SMDGDEWCNYK
+795 MDGDEWCNYK
-806 FGPGSSN
+806 FGPGSVN

-818 KPTAICVQTIEKQFG
+818 KPVAICIQKIEKELG
-833 IPAWEVLVDD
+833 VSAWEVLVDD
-843 KVREKLNQFLEERN
+843 KVREKLENMLQERN

>member
-12 SGGRNRNLRVDS
+12 SGGRNRNLKLDT
-24 GLRAMQEQSDRKVQ
+24 GIRAMQEESDRRVQ
-38 ALRGLEEQNRIQSR
+38 ALKGLEEQNRIQSR
-52 QRISDLES
+52 QRIADIES

-88 KQNAEVRIKNH
+88 KQNAEVTIKNH

-121 KSFSGL
+121 KSFEGL
-127 VEASELYRAKT
+127 VQQSELYMAKT

-145 KLIETGKLAEINKL
+145 KLIETGKLSEINKL

-169 QELMNLRYQRYANQ
+169 QELMNLRHEAYRTG
-183 DKPGGDYLTTVLKI
+183 DKIGGDYLTNTLKI

-203 AMIYDDLE
+203 AMIFEDLK
-211 KNFDSVIQPDL
+211 KNFDNVIQPDF
-222 HRFLQEQKNP
+222 HRFLDDNGLYK
-232 DGSSMYNKED
+232 KED
-242 ILRHYQFRAV
+242 VLRHYQFRAV

-288 HDYETHSS
+288 HDYETHSE
-296 IVDTSKE
+296 IVDMSKE
-303 ELKAVI
+303 ELKAVL

-327 KALKTYYSDANAI
+327 KAQKTHYSDANAI

-355 KNGVY
+355 KNGMY
-360 SINMAPNMRAS
+360 SVNMAPNMRAS
-371 IQTYLENNLSD
+371 IDTYLKSNLSD
-382 VRYTNGEEGDSGFD
+382 VRYTNGESNESGFQI
-396 LFKREM
+396 FKEEM
-402 LGVNKDNSL
+402 LGVNKDNPL

-420 GSTKKSDYLLG
+420 GSKKKSDYLLG

-439 LKEEWKTQNKLKTD
+439 LKEEWQKENATKLKTM
-453 TMKALKDDEQK
+453 TALKEDEQK
-464 AIGNQFETRLKNKE
+464 AIGNQFKTRIDSGELKG
-478 FVNEM
+478 EM
-483 GWDGKFWTFYAQHK
+483 KWDGKFWTFYEQHK
-497 GNKYVTSIANRYIG
+497 GNSYVTSIANQYLG

-523 VQSIRSNNIMEIA
+523 VQAIRTNNIQDIA
-536 TAWSM
+536 TAFSM
-541 MDEKGSGYTDKD
+541 IDEKGSGYTDKD
-553 QKLELAYKNWQ
+553 QKLEIAYKNWG
-564 ELANHFKVD
+564 ELANYFKVD
-573 ISGLD
+573 ISQLD

-614 ALLLSTYTTMQGENA
+614 ALLLSTYATMQGENA

-652 EINNFDDNQ
+652 EINNFDDNM

-676 IIFTNTAEAGVSY
+676 IIFTNTAEAGVSF
-689 NGISKYEIDDMLDKD
+689 NGISQYEIDDMLDKD

-712 VKDYT
+712 IESKDYK

-723 SSVAYG
+723 SAVAYG
-729 LKVNNAT
+729 MKVNAAT
-736 AGQEGVNIQDLY
+736 GGQEGVSIQDLY

-768 LGKNIPVSKFK
+768 LGKSIPVSKFK
-779 RDLTS
+779 EDITS
-784 LSKEIFKDVVV
+784 LSKEVFKDVVV

-818 KPTAICVQTIEKQFG
+818 KPTAICVKTIEKQFG

>member
-12 SGGRNRNLRVDS
+12 SGGRNRNLRMDD

-60 KEAKEANNR
+60 KESKEANNR

-99 ERQAAENDKLA
+99 ERQAAENQKLA
-110 KVWAGLSPTLA
+110 QVWAGLSPTLA
-121 KSFSGL
+121 KSFAGL
-127 VEASELYRAKT
+127 VEQSELYMAKT

-145 KLIETGKLAEINKL
+145 KLIETGKLSEINKL
-159 HSNLKSQANS
+159 HSTLKDQANS
-169 QELMNLRYQRYANQ
+169 TELMNLRYEAYRTG
-183 DKPGGDYLTTVLKI
+183 DKVGGDYLTNTLKI

-203 AMIYDDLE
+203 AKLYDDLE
-211 KNFDSVIQPDL
+211 KNFDNVIQPGF
-222 HRFLQEQKNP
+222 HKFLQE
-232 DGSSMYNKED
+232 GEMYNKED

-283 QMYLG
+283 QLYLS
-288 HDYETHSS
+288 HDYETHSEV
-296 IVDTSKE
+296 IDMSKE
-303 ELKAVI
+303 ELKAVL

-327 KALKTYYSDANAI
+327 KALKTHYSDANAI

-355 KNGVY
+355 KNGTY
-360 SINMAPNMRAS
+360 SVNMAPNMRAS
-371 IQTYLENNLSD
+371 INTYLKNNLSD
-382 VRYTNGEEGDSGFD
+382 VRYSNGESNESGFQI
-396 LFKREM
+396 FKEEM
-402 LGVNKDNSL
+402 LGVNKDNPL

-420 GSTKKSDYLLG
+420 GSKKKSDYLLG

-439 LKEEWKTQNKLKTD
+439 LKEEWQKENATKLKTM
-453 TMKALKDDEQK
+453 TALKKDEQK
-464 AIGNQFETRLKNKE
+464 AIANQFETRIKNGE
-478 FVNEM
+478 FKGEM
-483 GWDGKFWTFYAQHK
+483 KWDGKFWTFYEQHK
-497 GNKYVTSIANRYIG
+497 GNSYVTSIANQYLG

-523 VQSIRSNNIMEIA
+523 VQAIRTNNIQDIA

-541 MDEKGSGYTDKD
+541 MDEKGSGFTNKE

-578 DWIDNTSKGISTD
+578 DFIDLSSKGIAVD

-602 TITQEGIEKQVT
+602 TITQEGVTQKVT
-614 ALLLSTYTTMQGENA
+614 ALLLATYSNMQGENA

-652 EINNFDDNQ
+652 EINNFDDNSV
-661 YRGWGPLRHK
+661 RGWGPLRHK
-671 TVGSQ
+671 QVGSQ
-676 IIFTNTAEAGVSY
+676 IIFTNSAEAGRNY
-689 NGISKYEIDDMLDKD
+689 NGITELEINDMLSDEND
-704 YDINTLDN
+704 TIFDDETEVN
-712 VKDYT
+712 YT
-717 DSERLL
+717 NLEKLAA
-723 SSVAYG
+723 VVQYG
-729 LKVNNAT
+729 MREHSRS
-736 AGQEGVNIQDLY
+736 GEGISDQDLY
-748 DYVNKGKTDND
+748 DYLITGSTKND
-759 FLNHLIDTR
+759 LLNHIVKDR
-768 LGKNIPVSKFK
+768 LGKKIPVSEFK
-779 RDLTS
+779 RS
-784 LSKEIFKDVVV
+784 LEPLLDAKFYNKVVM
-795 SMDGDEWCNYK
+795 MDGDEWCNYK

-813 LSPKD
+813 LSAKD
-818 KPTAICVQTIEKQFG
+818 KPTAVCVQKIEKDLG
-833 IPAWEVLVDD
+833 VSAWEVLVDD
-843 KVREKLNQFLEERN
+843 KVREKLNNMLQERN

>member
-1 MALSKNYKRYA
+1 
-12 SGGRNRNLRVDS
+12 
-24 GLRAMQEQSDRKVQ
+24 MQEESDRRVQ
-38 ALRGLEEQNRIQSR
+38 ALKGLEEQNRIQSR
-52 QRISDLES
+52 QQISDLES

-69 KLLNEIEVQKPR
+69 KLLNDIEVQTPR
-81 QLREKAI
+81 KLRENAI

-121 KSFSGL
+121 KSFQGL
-127 VEASELYRAKT
+127 VQQSELYRAKT

-145 KLIETGKLAEINKL
+145 ELIQSGKLAEINKL
-159 HSNLKSQANS
+159 HSNLKGQANS
-169 QELMNLRYQRYANQ
+169 QEFMNLRHEAYRTG
-183 DKPGGDYLTTVLKI
+183 DKIGGDYLTNTMKI

-211 KNFDSVIQPDL
+211 KNFDSVIQPDF
-222 HRFLQEQKNP
+222 HRFLQDNNLYK
-232 DGSSMYNKED
+232 KED
-242 ILRHYQFRAV
+242 ILRHYQFRSQ

-262 DSEIGLKVQQ
+262 DSEIGLKIQQ

-303 ELKAVI
+303 ELKALL

-318 YVGDPAGYE
+318 YVGDAAGYE

-355 KNGVY
+355 KNGMY
-360 SINMAPNMRAS
+360 SVNMAPNMRAS
-371 IQTYLENNLSD
+371 INTYLKNNLSD
-382 VRYTNGEEGDSGFD
+382 VRYTNGESNESGFEI
-396 LFKREM
+396 FKEEM
-402 LGVNKDNSL
+402 LGVNKDNPL

-439 LKEEWKTQNKLKTD
+439 LKEEWQKENATKLKTM
-453 TMKALKDDEQK
+453 TALKDDEHK
-464 AIGNQFETRLKNKE
+464 AIGNQFQTRINNGE
-478 FVNEM
+478 FKGEM
-483 GWDGKFWTFYAQHK
+483 KWDGKFWTFYEQHK
-497 GNKYVTSIANRYIG
+497 GNKYVTTIANQYLG

-523 VQSIRSNNIMEIA
+523 VQAIRTNNIQDIA

-573 ISGLD
+573 ISQLD
-578 DWIDNTSKGISTD
+578 DFIDTSSKGIATD
-591 MMGRDSISKSK
+591 MMGRDSISKTK
-602 TITQEGIEKQVT
+602 TITQEGVEKKVT
-614 ALLLSTYTTMQGENA
+614 ALLLSTYSTMAGETA

-652 EINNFDDNQ
+652 KIENFDENAV
-661 YRGWGPLRHK
+661 RGWGPLRHK
-671 TVGSQ
+671 QVGSQ
-676 IIFTNTAEAGVSY
+676 IIFTNSAEAGRNY
-689 NGISKYEIDDMLDKD
+689 NGITELEINDFLSDENETIFDAATEVNYSNLD
-704 YDINTLDN
+704 
-712 VKDYT
+712 
-717 DSERLL
+717 RLAG
-723 SSVAYG
+723 VVQYG
-729 LKVNNAT
+729 MREHSRS
-736 AGQEGVNIQDLY
+736 GEGISDQDLY
-748 DYVNKGKTDND
+748 DYLTTGSTKND
-759 FLNHLIDTR
+759 LLNHIIKDR
-768 LGKNIPVSKFK
+768 LGKEIPVSEFK
-779 RDLTS
+779 RS
-784 LSKEIFKDVVV
+784 LEPLLDAKFYNKVVM
-795 SMDGDEWCNYK
+795 MDGDEWCNYK
-806 FGPGSSN
+806 FGPGSVH

-818 KPTAICVQTIEKQFG
+818 KPVAMCIQKIEKELG
-833 IPAWEVLVDD
+833 VSAWEVLVDD
-843 KVREKLNQFLEERN
+843 KVREKLENMLQERN

>member
-12 SGGRNRNLRVDS
+12 SGGRNRNLKLDT
-24 GLRAMQEQSDRKVQ
+24 GIRAMQEESDRRVQ
-38 ALRGLEEQNRIQSR
+38 ALKGLEEQNRIQSR

-121 KSFSGL
+121 KSFEGL
-127 VEASELYRAKT
+127 VQQSELYRAKT

-145 KLIETGKLAEINKL
+145 ELIQSGKLAEINKL
-159 HSNLKSQANS
+159 HSNLKGQANS
-169 QELMNLRYQRYANQ
+169 QEFMNLRHEAYRTG
-183 DKPGGDYLTTVLKI
+183 DKIGGDYLTNTMKI

-203 AMIYDDLE
+203 AMIFEDLK
-211 KNFDSVIQPDL
+211 KNFDNVIQPDF
-222 HRFLQEQKNP
+222 HRFLDDNGLYK
-232 DGSSMYNKED
+232 KED
-242 ILRHYQFRAV
+242 VLRHYQFRAV

-272 LFRNKGAIVEN
+272 LFRNKGATVEN
-283 QMYLG
+283 QLYLS
-288 HDYETHSS
+288 HDYETHSE
-296 IVDTSKE
+296 IIDTSKE
-303 ELKAVI
+303 ELKAHL
-309 NTERPNEAD
+309 NTGAPNEGD

-360 SINMAPNMRAS
+360 SINVAPNMRAS
-371 IQTYLENNLSD
+371 INTYLKNNLSD
-382 VRYTNGEEGDSGFD
+382 VRYTNGESNESGFQI
-396 LFKREM
+396 FKEEM
-402 LGVNKDNSL
+402 LGVNKDNPL

-420 GSTKKSDYLLG
+420 GSKKKSDYLLG

-439 LKEEWKTQNKLKTD
+439 LKEEWQKENKTKLNVMT
-453 TMKALKDDEQK
+453 ALKDDEQK
-464 AIGNQFETRLKNKE
+464 AIGNQFKTRIDSGE
-478 FVNEM
+478 FKGEM
-483 GWDGKFWTFYAQHK
+483 KWDGKFWTFYEQHK
-497 GNKYVTSIANRYIG
+497 GNKYVTTIANQYLG

-523 VQSIRSNNIMEIA
+523 VQAIRSNNIQEIA
-536 TAWSM
+536 TVWTM

-553 QKLELAYKNWQ
+553 QKLEIAYKNWQ
-564 ELANHFKVD
+564 ELANYFKQD
-573 ISGLD
+573 ISQLD
-578 DWIDNTSKGISTD
+578 DWIDNTSKGIATD

-602 TITQEGIEKQVT
+602 TITQEGMEKQVT
-614 ALLLSTYTTMQGENA
+614 ALLLSTYSSMQGENA

-652 EINNFDDNQ
+652 QINNFDDNQ

-676 IIFTNTAEAGVSY
+676 IIFTNTAEAGVNF
-689 NGISKYEIDDMLDKD
+689 NGISQIEIDDMLDKD
-704 YDINTLDN
+704 YDINTLDD
-712 VKDYT
+712 VKAKDYT

-729 LKVNNAT
+729 MKVNAAT
-736 AGQEGVNIQDLY
+736 GGQEGVSIQDLY
-748 DYVNKGKTDND
+748 DYVVKGKTDND

-768 LGKNIPVSKFK
+768 LGKSIPVSKFK
-779 RDLTS
+779 KDLTS

>member
-12 SGGRNRNLRVDS
+12 SGGRNRNLKLDS
-24 GLRAMQEQSDRKVQ
+24 GIRAMQEESDRRVQ

-60 KEAKEANNR
+60 KEAKEAKNRELLNDIEEVTPR
-69 KLLNEIEVQKPR
+69 KL
-81 QLREKAI
+81 REDAI

-121 KSFSGL
+121 KSFAGL
-127 VEASELYRAKT
+127 VEQSELYMAKT

-145 KLIETGKLAEINKL
+145 ELIQTGKISEINKL

-169 QELMNLRYQRYANQ
+169 QELMNLRYEAYRTG
-183 DKPGGDYLTTVLKI
+183 DKVGGDYLTTIMKI

-203 AMIYDDLE
+203 AMVYDDLE
-211 KNFDSVIQPDL
+211 KNFDSVIQPDF
-222 HRFLQEQKNP
+222 HRFLQDNGLYK
-232 DGSSMYNKED
+232 KED
-242 ILRHYQFRAV
+242 ILSHYQFRSQ

-262 DSEIGLKVQQ
+262 DSEIGLKIQQ

-288 HDYETHSS
+288 HDYETHSE
-296 IVDTSKE
+296 IIDNSKE
-303 ELKAVI
+303 ELKALL

-318 YVGDPAGYE
+318 YVGDEAGY
-327 KALKTYYSDANAI
+327 KQALETHYSDANSI

-355 KNGVY
+355 KNGMY
-360 SINMAPNMRAS
+360 SVNMAPNMRAS
-371 IQTYLENNLSD
+371 IDTYLKNNLSD
-382 VRYTNGEEGDSGFD
+382 VRYTNGESNESGFEI
-396 LFKREM
+396 FKEEM
-402 LGVNKDNSL
+402 LGVNKDNPL

-420 GSTKKSDYLLG
+420 GSKKKSDYLLG

-439 LKEEWKTQNKLKTD
+439 LKEEWQKENATKLKTM
-453 TMKALKDDEQK
+453 TALKDDEHK
-464 AIGNQFETRLKNKE
+464 AIGNQFQTRINSGE
-478 FVNEM
+478 FKGEM
-483 GWDGKFWTFYAQHK
+483 KWDGKFWTFYEQHK
-497 GNKYVTSIANRYIG
+497 GNKYVTSIANQYLG

-523 VQSIRSNNIMEIA
+523 VQAIRTNNIQDIA

-573 ISGLD
+573 ISQLD
-578 DWIDNTSKGISTD
+578 DFIDTSSKGIATD

-602 TITQEGIEKQVT
+602 TITQEGVEKKVT
-614 ALLLSTYTTMQGENA
+614 ALLLATYSTMAGENA

-652 EINNFDDNQ
+652 KIENFDENAV
-661 YRGWGPLRHK
+661 RGWGPLRHK
-671 TVGSQ
+671 QIGSQ
-676 IIFTNTAEAGVSY
+676 IIFTNSAEAGKSY
-689 NGISKYEIDDMLDKD
+689 NGITELEINDMLSDENETIFD
-704 YDINTLDN
+704 AADEVSYSNL
-712 VKDYT
+712 
-717 DSERLL
+717 ERLAG
-723 SSVAYG
+723 VVQYG
-729 LKVNNAT
+729 MREHSRS
-736 AGQEGVNIQDLY
+736 GEGISDQDLY
-748 DYVNKGKTDND
+748 DYLTTGSTKNEL
-759 FLNHLIDTR
+759 LNHIVKNR
-768 LGKNIPVSKFK
+768 LGKDIPVSEFK
-779 RDLTS
+779 RS
-784 LSKEIFKDVVV
+784 LEPLLDAKFYSKVVM
-795 SMDGDEWCNYK
+795 MDGDEWCNYK
-806 FGPGSSN
+806 FGPGSIH

-818 KPTAICVQTIEKQFG
+818 KPTAMCVQKIEKDLG
-833 IPAWEVLVDD
+833 VSAWEVLVDD
-843 KVREKLNQFLEERN
+843 KVREKLENMLQERN